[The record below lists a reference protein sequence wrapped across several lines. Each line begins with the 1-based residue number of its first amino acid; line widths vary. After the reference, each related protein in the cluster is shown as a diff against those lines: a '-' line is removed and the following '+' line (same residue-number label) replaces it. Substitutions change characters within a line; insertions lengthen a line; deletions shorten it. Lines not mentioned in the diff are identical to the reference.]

1 MRFFMTAFSQTPPH
15 AVRIAIAALCA
26 LTLLAPASAWAAPDA
41 TDAEAPPSEVITGTA
56 PAQPAPWLPA
66 GWSLTDDDAWHYG
79 NADGTSRVGW
89 LWDRGSWYYLD
100 PTRDG
105 AMATGWAQVDG
116 TWYYLSGSGAMLT
129 GWQQL
134 GGTWYYLDSSGA
146 MAEGWQYLG
155 DSWYYLWPDSGAMAT
170 GWAQVDGTW
179 YYLSGSGAML
189 TGWQQLGGTWYYL
202 DSSGAMAEGWQY
214 LGGCWYYLWPDS
226 GAMATGWI
234 DLDGTWY
241 YLKGSGT
248 MVANQW
254 VGDYY
259 LMGDGA
265 MATNRWIGEYYVG
278 NDGLWN
284 SAGPGYS
291 SAARFL
297 NIQWAGQPNSYYCG
311 PTSGYMVLHHLGAF
325 GAADGTPLT
334 INNVARFMGATP
346 AGVFLETRDFERGIN
361 RWLGWNAYYTIPH
374 PSYET
379 VRDAVL
385 RSFDTGYP
393 VVVHTW
399 EGNGRYYNG
408 HRNSMGHLMVVDGY
422 DPETDAIYLVD
433 PWAGVSGAS
442 AQKFW
447 YGGLREFTN
456 TFINPYRGIYT
467 H

>member
-134 GGTWYYLDSSGA
+134 GGTWYYLNG
-146 MAEGWQYLG
+146 
-155 DSWYYLWPDSGAMAT
+155 
-170 GWAQVDGTW
+170 
-179 YYLSGSGAML
+179 
-189 TGWQQLGGTWYYL
+189 
-202 DSSGAMAEGWQY
+202 SGAMAEGWQY
-214 LGGCWYYLWPDS
+214 LGGSWYYLWPAS

-234 DLDGTWY
+234 DLDGIWY
-241 YLKGSGT
+241 YLKGSGA

-254 VGDYY
+254 MGDYY
-259 LMGDGA
+259 LMGDGT

-311 PTSGYMVLHHLGAF
+311 PTSGYMVLRHLGAF

-361 RWLGWNAYYTIPH
+361 RWLGWDAYYTIPH

-408 HRNSMGHLMVVDGY
+408 HRSSMGHLMVVDGY
-422 DPETDAIYLVD
+422 DPETDAVYLVD

>member
-1 MRFFMTAFSQTPPH
+1 M
-15 AVRIAIAALCA
+15 
-26 LTLLAPASAWAAPDA
+26 
-41 TDAEAPPSEVITGTA
+41 ITGTA

-105 AMATGWAQVDG
+105 AMATGWAR
-116 TWYYLSGSGAMLT
+116 
-129 GWQQL
+129 
-134 GGTWYYLDSSGA
+134 
-146 MAEGWQYLG
+146 
-155 DSWYYLWPDSGAMAT
+155 
-170 GWAQVDGTW
+170 
-179 YYLSGSGAML
+179 
-189 TGWQQLGGTWYYL
+189 
-202 DSSGAMAEGWQY
+202 
-214 LGGCWYYLWPDS
+214 
-226 GAMATGWI
+226 I
-234 DLDGTWY
+234 DDTWY

-311 PTSGYMVLHHLGAF
+311 PTSGYMVLRHLGAF

-361 RWLGWNAYYTIPH
+361 RWLGWDAYYTIPH

-408 HRNSMGHLMVVDGY
+408 HRSSMGHLMVVDGY
-422 DPETDAIYLVD
+422 DPETDAVYLVD

>member
-1 MRFFMTAFSQTPPH
+1 MRRTRARRGTLANTTSVPYLGRHITLILGETPYEILHDRFQPAPPH

-105 AMATGWAQVDG
+105 AMATGW
-116 TWYYLSGSGAMLT
+116 
-129 GWQQL
+129 
-134 GGTWYYLDSSGA
+134 
-146 MAEGWQYLG
+146 
-155 DSWYYLWPDSGAMAT
+155 
-170 GWAQVDGTW
+170 
-179 YYLSGSGAML
+179 
-189 TGWQQLGGTWYYL
+189 
-202 DSSGAMAEGWQY
+202 
-214 LGGCWYYLWPDS
+214 
-226 GAMATGWI
+226 I
-234 DLDGTWY
+234 DLNGTWY
-241 YLKGSGT
+241 YLKGSGA
-248 MVANQW
+248 MVSNQW

-278 NDGLWN
+278 NDGLWPG
-284 SAGPGYS
+284 AGPGYS
-291 SAARFL
+291 AAARFL
-297 NIQWAGQPNSYYCG
+297 NIQWTGQPNSYYCG
-311 PTSGYMVLHHLGAF
+311 PTSGYMVLRHLSAF

-334 INNVARFMGATP
+334 INNVARFMGVTP

-456 TFINPYRGIYT
+456 TFINPHRGIYT

>member
-105 AMATGWAQVDG
+105 AMATGWAR
-116 TWYYLSGSGAMLT
+116 
-129 GWQQL
+129 
-134 GGTWYYLDSSGA
+134 
-146 MAEGWQYLG
+146 
-155 DSWYYLWPDSGAMAT
+155 
-170 GWAQVDGTW
+170 
-179 YYLSGSGAML
+179 
-189 TGWQQLGGTWYYL
+189 
-202 DSSGAMAEGWQY
+202 
-214 LGGCWYYLWPDS
+214 
-226 GAMATGWI
+226 I
-234 DLDGTWY
+234 DDTWY

-311 PTSGYMVLHHLGAF
+311 PTSGYMVLRHLGAF

-334 INNVARFMGATP
+334 INNVARFMGTTP

-408 HRNSMGHLMVVDGY
+408 HRSSMGHLMVVDGY

>member
-1 MRFFMTAFSQTPPH
+1 
-15 AVRIAIAALCA
+15 
-26 LTLLAPASAWAAPDA
+26 
-41 TDAEAPPSEVITGTA
+41 
-56 PAQPAPWLPA
+56 
-66 GWSLTDDDAWHYG
+66 
-79 NADGTSRVGW
+79 
-89 LWDRGSWYYLD
+89 
-100 PTRDG
+100 
-105 AMATGWAQVDG
+105 MATGWAQVDG
-116 TWYYLSGSGAMLT
+116 TWYYLGGSGAMLT
-129 GWQQL
+129 GWQRL
-134 GGTWYYLDSSGA
+134 GGTWYYL
-146 MAEGWQYLG
+146 Q
-155 DSWYYLWPDSGAMAT
+155 
-170 GWAQVDGTW
+170 
-179 YYLSGSGAML
+179 GSGA
-189 TGWQQLGGTWYYL
+189 
-202 DSSGAMAEGWQY
+202 
-214 LGGCWYYLWPDS
+214 
-226 GAMATGWI
+226 
-234 DLDGTWY
+234 
-241 YLKGSGT
+241 

-254 VGDYY
+254 AGDYY

-278 NDGLWN
+278 SDGLWN

-311 PTSGYMVLHHLGAF
+311 PTSGYMVLRHLGAL

-334 INNVARFMGATP
+334 IGNVARFMNATS

-361 RWLGWNAYYTIPH
+361 RWLGWNAYYTVPH

-408 HRNSMGHLMVVDGY
+408 HRSPMGHLMVVDGY
-422 DPETDAIYLVD
+422 DPETDAVYLVD
-433 PWAGVSGAS
+433 PWAGVSSAS

>member
-1 MRFFMTAFSQTPPH
+1 M
-15 AVRIAIAALCA
+15 
-26 LTLLAPASAWAAPDA
+26 
-41 TDAEAPPSEVITGTA
+41 ITGTA

-134 GGTWYYLDSSGA
+134 GGTWYYLDG
-146 MAEGWQYLG
+146 
-155 DSWYYLWPDSGAMAT
+155 
-170 GWAQVDGTW
+170 
-179 YYLSGSGAML
+179 
-189 TGWQQLGGTWYYL
+189 
-202 DSSGAMAEGWQY
+202 SGAMAEGWQY

-234 DLDGTWY
+234 DLDGAWY
-241 YLKGSGT
+241 YLKGSGA

-311 PTSGYMVLHHLGAF
+311 PTSGYMVLRHLGAF

-334 INNVARFMGATP
+334 INNVARFMGVTP

-456 TFINPYRGIYT
+456 TFINPHRGIYT

>member
-1 MRFFMTAFSQTPPH
+1 M
-15 AVRIAIAALCA
+15 
-26 LTLLAPASAWAAPDA
+26 
-41 TDAEAPPSEVITGTA
+41 ITGTA

-89 LWDRGSWYYLD
+89 LWDRDSWYYLD

-105 AMATGWAQVDG
+105 AMATGW
-116 TWYYLSGSGAMLT
+116 
-129 GWQQL
+129 
-134 GGTWYYLDSSGA
+134 
-146 MAEGWQYLG
+146 
-155 DSWYYLWPDSGAMAT
+155 
-170 GWAQVDGTW
+170 
-179 YYLSGSGAML
+179 
-189 TGWQQLGGTWYYL
+189 
-202 DSSGAMAEGWQY
+202 
-214 LGGCWYYLWPDS
+214 
-226 GAMATGWI
+226 I
-234 DLDGTWY
+234 DLNGTWY
-241 YLKGSGT
+241 YLKGSGA
-248 MVANQW
+248 MVSNQW

-278 NDGLWN
+278 NDGLWPG
-284 SAGPGYS
+284 AGPGYS
-291 SAARFL
+291 AAARFL

-334 INNVARFMGATP
+334 INNVARFMGTTP

-408 HRNSMGHLMVVDGY
+408 HRSSMGHLMVVDGY